1 MTTIENAQLP
11 VYFDPPLV
19 DPSPHGLYAATSW
32 TEETGPTRW
41 LAEGIQIRPTGNYGG
56 ADAFGVWL
64 ADWCSPPGSDEGD
77 LKTGSRPEIGDP
89 FLPITVWAYDE
100 CDLTAASR
108 TEVRVRAAQILQLEE
123 QTTVEREFAARLLA
137 DIAAEGIA
145 VPAMGELSDAVGYLE
160 GELAKTN
167 TVGQIHA
174 SAALASA
181 GGPLLFMPS
190 PPQFKT
196 MLGHRMVFGG
206 GYVEGLG
213 PTLVAT
219 SAVFGWRDA
228 VQVRETL
235 DAQRDTFAA
244 IAERSV
250 VVGVEKAVAA
260 VTVAED
266 SA

>member
-19 DPSPHGLYAATSW
+19 NPSPHGLYSATSW
-32 TEETGPTRW
+32 IVTTGPARW
-41 LAEGIQIRPTGNYGG
+41 LAEGVQVRPAGNYGG

-77 LKTGSRPEIGDP
+77 LKTGIRPEGGDP
-89 FLPITVWAYDE
+89 FLPVTVWAYDE
-100 CDLTAASR
+100 CDLTAPSR
-108 TEVRVRAAQILQLEE
+108 GEVRARAAQILRLEE
-123 QTTVEREFAARLLA
+123 QTAVEREFAARLLA
-137 DIAAEGIA
+137 DAAALPSGIA
-145 VPAMGELSDAVGYLE
+145 SSASLAEAVGYLE

-174 SAALASA
+174 SAALASV
-181 GGPLLFMPS
+181 GGPDVFLS
-190 PPQFKT
+190 SAPQWRT

-213 PTLVAT
+213 TTLVAT
-219 SAVFGWRDA
+219 SPVFGWRDA

-235 DAQRDTFAA
+235 DPQRNTFAA
-244 IAERSV
+244 VAERSV
-250 VVGVEKAVAA
+250 VVAVERLVAA
-260 VTVAED
+260 VTITEATP
-266 SA
+266 